1 MGTPGDRGEGQEGQS
16 GGWQSEWQSGGWQS
30 QWQQPGSESGWRQEE
45 QPQQQPTGPGGWHQT
60 PDGRW
65 VQTGPTSSGKATASL
80 VLGILGLVFCPL
92 ICSVLALVFGYQARR
107 EIDGSGGRLTG
118 RGNATAGI
126 VLGWIGVALVA
137 VFFGLVIL
145 GLALGDSV
153 EDGTTTPSGAPAVL
167 IAHLR

>member
-1 MGTPGDRGEGQEGQS
+1 MGTPPDREGQGE
-16 GGWQSEWQSGGWQS
+16 GGWQSSGWQS
-30 QWQQPGSESGWRQEE
+30 SWQQPGD
-45 QPQQQPTGPGGWHQT
+45 QPWQQPAQPAESSFGGEWRRA
-60 PDGRW
+60 PDGSW
-65 VQTGPTSSGKATASL
+65 VQTGQQSSGKSTAAL

-126 VLGWIGVALVA
+126 VLGWIGVVLVA
-137 VFFGLVIL
+137 AFIGLVIL
-145 GLALGDSV
+145 GLAVGDTV

>member
-30 QWQQPGSESGWRQEE
+30 QWQQPGSEQGWRQEQ
-45 QPQQQPTGPGGWHQT
+45 QPPEKPTGPGGWQQT

-65 VQTGPTSSGKATASL
+65 IQTGPTSSGKATAAL

-92 ICSVLALVFGYQARR
+92 ICSVLALVFGYQGRG
-107 EIDGSGGRLTG
+107 EIDASGGRLGG

-126 VLGWIGVALVA
+126 VLGWIGVVICAL
-137 VFFGLVIL
+137 FLIL
-145 GLALGDSV
+145 IVVGVLAGASS
-153 EDGTTTPSGAPAVL
+153 SGGGGGGSGFPA
-167 IAHLR
+167 